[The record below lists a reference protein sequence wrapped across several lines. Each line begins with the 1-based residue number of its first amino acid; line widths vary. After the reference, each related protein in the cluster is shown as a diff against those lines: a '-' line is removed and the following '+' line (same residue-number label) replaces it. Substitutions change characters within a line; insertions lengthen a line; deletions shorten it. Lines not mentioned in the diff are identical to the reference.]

1 MNTPLVNKV
10 AASGI
15 ITLDPMDLFP
25 GESVVFDLKDH
36 LYMGMILKEKP
47 FREALKNL
55 DTSIYDQLT
64 VTVTCSADA
73 IIPKWAYMLV
83 VQTLQP
89 VAKKVFFGSRED
101 AITLGW
107 LENVRLMDLSPYQDQ
122 RVVLKG
128 CGDKEVPEAV
138 YMAFTERLL
147 PVVRSLMY
155 GEPCSTVPVYKRK

>member
-1 MNTPLVNKV
+1 KLAKIKERRSTHFKLGSIKRYPAKTAGRPFGRPLCKCAGINTPLVNKV

-15 ITLDPMDLFP
+15 ITLDPMDLFHSEP
-25 GESVVFDLKDH
+25 VVFDLKEH

-83 VQTLQP
+83 VQTLLP
-89 VAKKVFFGSRED
+89 VAKKLFFGSRED

-107 LENVRLMDLSPYQDQ
+107 LEYV
-122 RVVLKG
+122 
-128 CGDKEVPEAV
+128 
-138 YMAFTERLL
+138 
-147 PVVRSLMY
+147 
-155 GEPCSTVPVYKRK
+155 